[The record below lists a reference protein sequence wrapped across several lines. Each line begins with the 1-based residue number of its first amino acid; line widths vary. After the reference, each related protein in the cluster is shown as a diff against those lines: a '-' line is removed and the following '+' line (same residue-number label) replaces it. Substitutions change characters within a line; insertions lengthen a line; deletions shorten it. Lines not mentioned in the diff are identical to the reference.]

1 MEKFNVYQMVT
12 DRIIEK
18 MNQGIIPWHK
28 PWNRVGSGEDQAI
41 SYVTRR
47 PYSVLNQFLLG
58 EPGEYLTFNQIQ
70 KLGGHI
76 KKGEKSKF
84 VVFYSNVNGKQQVI
98 KENEEGQEEIK
109 EVKFRY
115 PLLRYYHVWH
125 LSQVEGIET
134 KIVPGE
140 EIPCPDPIGT
150 AEESIKAYLN
160 QETSLKFIN
169 DRPSDQAYYSFA
181 DDKVVVPMME
191 QYKDAAEYYSTAF
204 HEFIHSTMTS
214 NRCNRRQDS
223 WVTFFGSEDYS
234 KEELVAEIG
243 SAMLCSNAGIDK
255 EKSFNNS
262 VAYIQNWIKKLKD
275 DPKMIVWAAGRA
287 EKAARYFL
295 GEKLDAAVETA

>member
-47 PYSVLNQFLLG
+47 PYSILNQFLLG
-58 EPGEYLTFNQIQ
+58 DPGEYLTFNQIQ

-84 VVFYSNVNGKQQVI
+84 VVFFSNVNGKQQVI

-125 LSQVEGIET
+125 LSQIDGIET

-140 EIPCPDPIGT
+140 KLPCPDPIES
-150 AEESIKAYLN
+150 AEDSIKAYLN

-181 DDKVVVPMME
+181 DDTVVVPMME
-191 QYKDAAEYYSTAF
+191 QYKDATEYYSTAF
-204 HEFIHSTMTS
+204 HELIHSTMTAS
-214 NRCNRRQDS
+214 RCNRRKDS
-223 WVTFFGSEDYS
+223 GVTFFGSEDYS
-234 KEELVAEIG
+234 REELVAEIG

-262 VAYIQNWIKKLKD
+262 VAYIQSWIKKFKD

-295 GEKLDAAVETA
+295 GEKLEPAVETA